1 MNPETLDMS
10 SASTAAQRI
19 GAALRSA
26 ELVDLSWSLDEHG
39 PVFPGQEG
47 LVFEKLGDVNDPD
60 LPLCFNQLSFMEH
73 IGTHMD
79 APAHAIDG
87 GRFVDEL
94 PFAELAAP
102 AFKLDLTERCGGRA
116 DYDIGAEDIARFERD
131 HGRIPDG
138 SIVLLHTGWDAR
150 YVAPERYVEV
160 ADDGSWHWPGL
171 GADAAEM
178 LADRAVRG
186 VGIDTIGLDG
196 GHVAMTLA
204 AHRAVLGT
212 GAFILEN
219 LANLADVPPRDTFVI
234 AAPIKIRYGSG
245 GPSRVY
251 AFK

>member
-1 MNPETLDMS
+1 MSQALD
-10 SASTAAQRI
+10 THGPNAAQRI
-19 GAALRSA
+19 SAALEPA
-26 ELVDLSWSLDEHG
+26 KVVDLSWSLDENG
-39 PVFPGQEG
+39 PVFPGQQG
-47 LVFEKLGDVNDPD
+47 FAFEKLGDVNDPE
-60 LPLCFNQLSFMEH
+60 LPLCFAKLAFMEH

-87 GRFVDEL
+87 GQFINEL
-94 PFAELAAP
+94 TFDQIAAP
-102 AFKLDLTERCGGRA
+102 AFKLDLRDHCAGSA
-116 DYDIGAEDIARFERD
+116 DYEVSAHDIARFEKE
-131 HGRIPDG
+131 HGPIPQG
-138 SIVLLHTGWDAR
+138 SIVLMHTGWDVR
-150 YVAPERYVEV
+150 YVAPDRYIEV

-178 LADRAVRG
+178 LADRGVRG

-234 AAPIKIRYGSG
+234 ATPIKTRNGSG
-245 GPSRVY
+245 GPTRVY

>member
-1 MNPETLDMS
+1 MS
-10 SASTAAQRI
+10 
-19 GAALRSA
+19 L
-26 ELVDLSWSLDEHG
+26 
-39 PVFPGQEG
+39 
-47 LVFEKLGDVNDPD
+47 
-60 LPLCFNQLSFMEH
+60 
-73 IGTHMD
+73 
-79 APAHAIDG
+79 
-87 GRFVDEL
+87 
-94 PFAELAAP
+94 
-102 AFKLDLTERCGGRA
+102 
-116 DYDIGAEDIARFERD
+116 
-131 HGRIPDG
+131 
-138 SIVLLHTGWDAR
+138 
-150 YVAPERYVEV
+150 PERYVEV

-251 AFK
+251 AFNDVVPVTLRRFEGQVAAVTGGASGIGAATARR

>member
-1 MNPETLDMS
+1 MLLLPISAQFWPTPPSPQNYLPLVTLGWIVIGAAILLWPASRARGVLARVGAFAPDEEVEADAPVTTARTRGYSRAMNPETLDMS

-19 GAALRSA
+19 GAALKSA

-94 PFAELAAP
+94 PFAELAGP

-116 DYDIGAEDIARFERD
+116 DYDVGAEDIARFERD

-150 YVAPERYVEV
+150 YVAP
-160 ADDGSWHWPGL
+160 
-171 GADAAEM
+171 
-178 LADRAVRG
+178 
-186 VGIDTIGLDG
+186 
-196 GHVAMTLA
+196 
-204 AHRAVLGT
+204 
-212 GAFILEN
+212 
-219 LANLADVPPRDTFVI
+219 
-234 AAPIKIRYGSG
+234 
-245 GPSRVY
+245 
-251 AFK
+251 

>member
-1 MNPETLDMS
+1 
-10 SASTAAQRI
+10 
-19 GAALRSA
+19 
-26 ELVDLSWSLDEHG
+26 
-39 PVFPGQEG
+39 
-47 LVFEKLGDVNDPD
+47 
-60 LPLCFNQLSFMEH
+60 MEH

-79 APAHAIDG
+79 APAHAING

-94 PFAELAAP
+94 PFTELAAP

-116 DYDIGAEDIARFERD
+116 DYDVSAEDIARFERD

-160 ADDGSWHWPGL
+160 AEAGSWHWPGL

-245 GPSRVY
+245 GPAASTP
-251 AFK
+251 